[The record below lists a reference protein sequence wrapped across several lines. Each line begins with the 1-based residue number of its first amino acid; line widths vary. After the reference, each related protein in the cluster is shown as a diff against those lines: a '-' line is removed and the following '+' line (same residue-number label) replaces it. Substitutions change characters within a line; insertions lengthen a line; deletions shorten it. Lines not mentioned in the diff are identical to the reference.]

1 MEIGATSSSV
11 YLPPVFAEPRVPRD
25 AVQKVSVAPSS
36 AIPVSGDRK
45 EVVKELATTQTGLPE
60 NVVTDLASQTRLAVD
75 VRNQRDSVQAERAAD
90 NVVPQKDVALAS
102 GGGIK
107 LDVEDGHRVLKVFDS
122 KDVLIYQL
130 PPKGALM
137 LITAQEQAQQSQVRT
152 SA

>member
-11 YLPPVFAEPRVPRD
+11 YLPPAFAEPRAPRD
-25 AVQKVSVAPSS
+25 AVHKVSVTPSS
-36 AIPVSGDRK
+36 AVPVNGDR
-45 EVVKELATTQTGLPE
+45 KELATTQTGLPE
-60 NVVTDLASQTRLAVD
+60 DVVMDLASQARLAVD
-75 VRNQRDSVQAERAAD
+75 VRNERDSIQREKAAD
-90 NVVPQKDVALAS
+90 DAVPQRDVALAG

-137 LITAQEQAQQSQVRT
+137 LITAQEQAQQPQVRT